1 MSPVEITLIALS
13 LSLDVAVVSIGAG
26 ALNRLTFARALL
38 IAAIFAIF
46 HTMMPLVG
54 WLAGSW
60 FSVYLAAYGNIIGF
74 VLILLVGLRMLKGAL
89 TAENTETEKNILN
102 TKVLLVLA
110 VATSI
115 DALVIGVSFNFLPV
129 PVTLAVV
136 TIGVVTFL
144 MSLAGT
150 LIGKQTHHLVGT
162 KVELLGALAL
172 ILLAFKVLLF

>member
-26 ALNRLTFARALL
+26 ALNRLTLGRALL
-38 IAAIFAIF
+38 IAFIFGAF
-46 HTMMPLVG
+46 HAFMPLLG
-54 WLAGSW
+54 WFAGSW
-60 FSVYLAAYGNIIGF
+60 FKGPLLEYGNVIGF

-89 TAENTETEKNILN
+89 TAESTDSERNVLN
-102 TKVLLVLA
+102 TKALLILA
-110 VATSI
+110 IATSI
-115 DALVIGVSFNFLPV
+115 DALVIGISFTFLIV
-129 PVTLAVV
+129 PIALAIV

-150 LIGKQTHHLVGT
+150 YIGKQTKHLVGT
-162 KVELLGALAL
+162 KVEFIGALAL

>member
-26 ALNRLTFARALL
+26 ALNRLTLGRALL
-38 IAAIFAIF
+38 IAFIFGAF
-46 HTMMPLVG
+46 HAAMPLLG

-60 FSVYLAAYGNIIGF
+60 FKGPLTEYGNVIGF

-89 TAENTETEKNILN
+89 TAENTETEKNILD
-102 TKVLLVLA
+102 TKVFLILA

-136 TIGVVTFL
+136 TIGVITFL

-150 LIGKQTHHLVGT
+150 YIGKQTKHLVGT
-162 KVELLGALAL
+162 KVEFLGAFAL